1 MRKFVWTLL
10 SLVFVALSACV
21 TINVYF
27 PAAAA
32 EKAAEQ
38 FIGTVIGAEGNAEKK
53 PTGGADTPEEKKP
66 PQASLLDLVVPA
78 AQAAEADLNVQTPA
92 LREIQARMKQR
103 FDGTL
108 QAQFASG
115 AVGLTKDGLV
125 AVRDAA
131 AVPLAQRAT
140 LNQAVADDNRDR
152 NAVYREI
159 AVANGHA
166 EWEAQIRGT
175 FAAKWV
181 EQARAGWY
189 YQDSSGAWKQ
199 K

>member
-1 MRKFVWTLL
+1 MKRLALIGLALVFTLL
-10 SLVFVALSACV
+10 GACV

-38 FIGTVIGAEGNAEKK
+38 FIGTVIGSEPASDKKGEGEK
-53 PTGGADTPEEKKP
+53 PADKKP
-66 PQASLLDLVVPA
+66 PQAFLLDLIVPA
-78 AQAAEADLNVQTPA
+78 AQAAESADLNVQTAA

-108 QAQFASG
+108 QPHFASG
-115 AVGLTKDGLV
+115 AIGLAKDGLV

-131 AVPLAQRAT
+131 AVPLAQRAA
-140 LNQAVADDNRDR
+140 LNQAVSDDNRDR

-159 AVANGHA
+159 AVANGHP
-166 EWEAQIRGT
+166 EWEAQIRST

-189 YQDSSGAWKQ
+189 YQDPAGAWKQ

>member
-1 MRKFVWTLL
+1 MKKLGLIGLALAL
-10 SLVFVALSACV
+10 SLLGACV

-38 FIGTVIGAEGNAEKK
+38 FIGTVIGSGADAGKQDQSEKPAEKN
-53 PTGGADTPEEKKP
+53 P
-66 PQASLLDLVVPA
+66 PQASLLELIVPA
-78 AQAAEADLNVQTPA
+78 ARAAESADLNVQTAA
-92 LREIQARMKQR
+92 LRDIQARMKQR
-103 FDGTL
+103 FDSIL
-108 QAQFASG
+108 QTHFAGG
-115 AVGLTKDGLV
+115 AVGFTKDGLI
-125 AVRDAA
+125 AVRDAT
-131 AVPLAQRAT
+131 AVPLAQRAA
-140 LNQAVADDNRDR
+140 LNQAVSDDNRDR

-159 AVANGHA
+159 AVANGHV

-181 EQARAGWY
+181 EQARSGWY
-189 YQDSSGAWKQ
+189 YQDSTGAWKQ

>member
-1 MRKFVWTLL
+1 MKRLALIGLALVFTLL
-10 SLVFVALSACV
+10 GACV

-38 FIGTVIGAEGNAEKK
+38 FIGTVIGNDAGTSQQNQGEKPAEKQ
-53 PTGGADTPEEKKP
+53 T
-66 PQASLLDLVVPA
+66 PQASLLDFLIPA

-103 FDGTL
+103 FDATL
-108 QAQFASG
+108 QPHFASG
-115 AVGLTKDGLV
+115 AIGLTKDGLV

-131 AVPLAQRAT
+131 SVPLAQRAA
-140 LNQAVADDNRDR
+140 LNQAVSDDNRDR

-159 AVANGHA
+159 AVANGHT

-175 FAAKWV
+175 FASKWV